1 VTTNYVSLRTDV
13 KDPVERIRACHEAA
27 ETTKAHFQATR
38 GAQIANWLEFAPP
51 FVARSMGL
59 LTRLRKGRGGIG
71 ANVIVSNVPGPRE
84 PLYLDQDR
92 LGAFYSI
99 GQVFEGTG
107 LNVTVWSYTDQLN
120 LSVLACRELVP
131 DVWRLVDLFEVSLNE
146 LLEAA
151 RHHAAA

>member
-1 VTTNYVSLRTDV
+1 
-13 KDPVERIRACHEAA
+13 
-27 ETTKAHFQATR
+27 
-38 GAQIANWLEFAPP
+38 
-51 FVARSMGL
+51 MGL
-59 LTRLRKGRGGIG
+59 LTRLRKGKGGIG
-71 ANVIVSNVPGPRE
+71 ANVIVSNVPGPRQ
-84 PLYLDQDR
+84 PLYLDEDR

-131 DVWRLVDLFEVSLNE
+131 DVWRLVDLFETSLNE